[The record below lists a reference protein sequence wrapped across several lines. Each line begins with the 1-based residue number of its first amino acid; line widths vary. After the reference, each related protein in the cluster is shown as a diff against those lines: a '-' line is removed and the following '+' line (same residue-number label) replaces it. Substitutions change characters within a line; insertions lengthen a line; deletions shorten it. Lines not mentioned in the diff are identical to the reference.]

1 MSSEPDETKTESDAS
16 EPGGGEA
23 REDSRLYKK
32 VTHFNEFIDDAAKGV
47 TDAEFKVW
55 MVIFRFANNGV
66 ARVSK
71 KTIAEVAG
79 KSERQV
85 GRDIKTLIEKGLLKI
100 SDEHDGY
107 KRRGNEYR
115 LGIKALP
122 KLPRAKKPSK
132 NRIPDAPDSNP
143 TASTVEPDP
152 ALEFFARKPK

>member
-1 MSSEPDETKTESDAS
+1 MHDEGKSAQKDT
-16 EPGGGEA
+16 
-23 REDSRLYKK
+23 RLFIK
-32 VTHFNEFIDDAAKGV
+32 VKNFNMFIDDAAKGV
-47 TDAEFKVW
+47 TDAECKVW

-71 KTIAEVAG
+71 KTIAERAG

-85 GRDIKTLIEKGLLKI
+85 GRDIKTLIKKGLLKI
-100 SDEHDGY
+100 SDHHDGY

-115 LGIKALP
+115 LGIKSLQ

-132 NRIPDAPDSNP
+132 NRIADAPDSNP
-143 TASTVEPDP
+143 TVSTVEPDP